1 MIEPSQRQSD
11 NRQRQTAPAELGQ
24 TDAKFERRSEKKLR
38 QMGGDSDGGVQE
50 RHPPKLGQK
59 KAKQEAEGDLA
70 FRDLSGGN
78 ADQ

>member
-1 MIEPSQRQSD
+1 LNLAKGSQTIVNAKPLQL
-11 NRQRQTAPAELGQ
+11 NWGQ
-24 TDAKFERRSEKKLR
+24 TDAKLERRSEKKLR